1 MGAERG
7 ERMKARGRN
16 HVIEGRAGTCSA
28 RMARQ
33 DEAFEACRNSGYTV
47 QLMSTFIEIFVS
59 GVSHFQFSYSFLV
72 SSVIIINKLL
82 IHLLIIDYLLLISH
96 R

>member
-47 QLMSTFIEIFVS
+47 QLVSTFIKRSLFLVF
-59 GVSHFQFSYSFLV
+59 HTFSFLV

>member
-1 MGAERG
+1 MGTERG

-33 DEAFEACRNSGYTV
+33 DEAFEDCRNSGYTV
-47 QLMSTFIEIFVS
+47 QLVSTFIKRALFLVF
-59 GVSHFQFSYSFLV
+59 HTFSFLV
-72 SSVIIINKLL
+72 SSVIIINQLL